1 MQEMLAMGL
10 DKYLDELM
18 EISSRAAKEFS
29 LEKVQL
35 VSTTDDPH
43 ANPLDLFVVQQKL
56 TASM

>member
-35 VSTTDDPH
+35 VSITDDPH
-43 ANPLDLFVVQQKL
+43 ANSLDLFVVQQKL